1 MIKYL
6 STQCLNWR
14 MLQIQV
20 LDLTIGSIWLAWREG
35 MPGVYL
41 RAEFCLRPKF
51 GVFDRLS
58 RAILVC
64 DWLVLC
70 RKVGFRVWKYKLWV
84 GIPRAEVGVNYDS
97 YHESYESSLRKVEFY
112 LSRSAWNCCWRGWF
126 SRLRRRCFP
135 TRRRARRR
143 LKFLMLIQIRRDG
156 SFSDWS
162 SGYLIGTSGLWTLL
176 CI

>member
-1 MIKYL
+1 MINYL
-6 STQCLNWR
+6 STQCQNWR
-14 MLQIQV
+14 VLQIQV
-20 LDLTIGSIWLAWREG
+20 LDLTIGSIWLAW
-35 MPGVYL
+35 GVYGIYL

-70 RKVGFRVWKYKLWV
+70 RNVGFRVWKYKFWV
-84 GIPRAEVGVNYDS
+84 GIPCAEVGVNYK
-97 YHESYESSLRKVEFY
+97 SSLRKFEFY
-112 LSRSAWNCCWRGWF
+112 LSRSAWNCCRRGWF
-126 SRLRRRCFP
+126 SRLRRRCFS

-162 SGYLIGTSGLWTLL
+162 SGYLIGASGLWTLL